1 MAIATKKD
9 LIFLLQK
16 DSIRKSSTTQK
27 NREGVYTGFHR
38 KRKIGMNF
46 KSTRR
51 YPIS

>member
-38 KRKIGMNF
+38 KKKNRNEF
-46 KSTRR
+46 
-51 YPIS
+51 